1 MSIYFNAY
9 TVPHSEQRYD
19 TVGDWRIMAPE
30 HDPYVALVVHVS
42 DLKDWRME
50 ALIAVHELVEALL
63 CKHRGITQAEVDAF
77 DMAHPDAEEPGI
89 LHDCPYRDEHVT
101 ATEIESRLSR
111 ELDVDW
117 LEYCKRITALGKE
130 EESDG
135 RD

>member
-19 TVGDWRIMAPE
+19 SAGDWRIMAAE

-50 ALIAVHELVEALL
+50 FLVAAHELIEAVL

-77 DMAHPDAEEPGI
+77 DMAHLDAIEPGI
-89 LHDCPYRDEHVT
+89 LADAPYRQEHIV
-101 ATEIESRLSR
+101 ACEIEERLAR
-111 ELDVDW
+111 ELEVDW
-117 LEYCKRITALGKE
+117 IEYTRRINALSE
-130 EESDG
+130 EELK
-135 RD
+135 